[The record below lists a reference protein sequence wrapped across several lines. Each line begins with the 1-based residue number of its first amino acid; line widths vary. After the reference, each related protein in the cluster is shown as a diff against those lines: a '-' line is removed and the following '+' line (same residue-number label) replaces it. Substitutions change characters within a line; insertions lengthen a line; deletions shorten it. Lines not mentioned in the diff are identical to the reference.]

1 MKEKQ
6 TKRAIRPSI
15 NRKPSRTKK
24 GYSFTKDYPD
34 SAEGT
39 FFPADPTPD
48 KMSLKAK
55 LMTFVAAVLVFVL
68 SFIAFSTAL
77 DLSNRTPRSEIA
89 GTGVYDEDLTES

>member
-6 TKRAIRPSI
+6 TTRGIRPSK

-24 GYSFTKDYPD
+24 GYAFTKDYPEHT
-34 SAEGT
+34 EGT

-55 LMTFVAAVLVFVL
+55 FLTFVAAILVFVL

-77 DLSNRTPRSEIA
+77 NLSNRTPRSEIA
-89 GTGVYDEDLTES
+89 GTGVYEEDITVT